1 MGLDYKE
8 SGVDIDLAS
17 GTLKDLKKSIESTFN
32 KNVVQGIGHFGG
44 FYQIDDKKILVSST
58 DGVGT
63 KIKTAKMAN
72 KLNIIGEDIVNHC
85 VDDIAVHNATP
96 LFFLDYIASG
106 KLDKGELSQIITGLV
121 KACKENSCALIG
133 GETAEM
139 PGVYKEG
146 MLDLAGTIVGI
157 LNKDEVINGKEI
169 QKGNVLIGIESNGLH
184 TNGFSLVN
192 KLFFE
197 TNDFKIDQQIDELG
211 DTLDNLLLT
220 PHLSYFPLIKNL
232 VKSKCPIKGISHITG
247 GGIHDNTIRII
258 PDGLKLQVD
267 YDDIDILPIFKFIQK
282 TGDIKTEEMFRV
294 FNMGVGLI
302 VIADESHFETV
313 RKASQELLNK
323 KVKIIGKVV

>member
-1 MGLDYKE
+1 MGLDYKK

-17 GTLKDLKKSIESTFN
+17 GALKDLKKSIESTFN

-44 FYQIDDKKILVSST
+44 FYQIDDARILVAST

-63 KIKTAKMAN
+63 KIKTAKMAG

-106 KLDKGELSQIITGLV
+106 KLQKEELSQIITGVV

-157 LNKDEVINGKEI
+157 LNKDEVINGRAIK
-169 QKGNVLIGIESNGLH
+169 KGDVLIGIGSNGLH

-197 TNDFKIDQQIDELG
+197 TNDFKISQFINELG

-220 PHLSYFPLIKNL
+220 PHLSYLPLIKNL
-232 VKSKCPIKGISHITG
+232 VKEIPINGISHITG
-247 GGIHDNTIRII
+247 GGIHDNTVRII
-258 PDGLKLQVD
+258 PKGLKLQIN
-267 YDDIDILPIFKFIQK
+267 YDDIDILPIFNFIQK

-302 VIADESHFETV
+302 IITEESHLEAV
-313 RKASQELLNK
+313 RKAAQELLNK
-323 KVKIIGKVV
+323 KAKIIGKVV